1 MSAAGCD
8 APHNRTPPK
17 VPSSRCVV
25 RQASNRGAGQLGR
38 NEAAVVPLIALDRN
52 DPRQGGGLKMER
64 AMYFRRQAEAL
75 LGLSRATIDLGVAR
89 RLRTLAAEFQA
100 KAEEIADEAA
110 DPAQVTGGRPGSPSG
125 DLDRH

>member
-1 MSAAGCD
+1 MG
-8 APHNRTPPK
+8 
-17 VPSSRCVV
+17 
-25 RQASNRGAGQLGR
+25 
-38 NEAAVVPLIALDRN
+38 
-52 DPRQGGGLKMER
+52 R

-110 DPAQVTGGRPGSPSG
+110 DPAQVTVGRSGSPNG